1 MKKLLIIINT
11 FLICFFL
18 SFCYNNNFINAQT
31 SDLET
36 NAIEPQVLNL
46 LANDTKS
53 QTTENIL
60 DDNSKQTSQINET
73 YELAKVTEIISQK
86 IIPIEGQYF
95 YIQNVKIKPNSS
107 ENEQELTIG
116 SEFQPLNE
124 NQLLS
129 VGSKVIISQQTSME
143 NQTELVINDVYRIPV
158 LIILTI
164 IFIILVVMIGGR
176 QGALSIAGMIFSL
189 FVLVLFI
196 VPRILNGENPFFI
209 TLIGATL
216 TSVVTMYVSHG
227 VKRQTHI
234 ALISMLICLGLA
246 AVLSMSAV
254 QLGRFVGLGS
264 EDAAYLQF
272 GTTQKINLQGLLLAG
287 ILLGTLGILD
297 DITLA
302 QTSVIEQLRAVNNKL
317 SFSELYSR
325 GLEVGKDHVASLV
338 NTLIFAYAGTSL
350 PLFLLFTLYRTQP
363 TWVIINS
370 EIIAEEIIRTLVGSI
385 ALVMAVPI
393 TTLISAYLI
402 TKKDTKT

>member
-302 QTSVIEQLRAVNNKL
+302 QTSVIEQLRAVNKKL